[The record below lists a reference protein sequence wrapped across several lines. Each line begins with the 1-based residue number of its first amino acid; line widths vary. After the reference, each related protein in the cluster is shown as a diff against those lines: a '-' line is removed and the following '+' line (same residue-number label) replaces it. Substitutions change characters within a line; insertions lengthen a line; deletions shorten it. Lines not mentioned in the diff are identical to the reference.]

1 MVKGVEEGRGGG
13 LFHDTCHRGTEAIYH
28 TWYFLPAVLFFCHAK
43 INVDTSR
50 AIHAYQQH
58 NSWMLSL
65 YKFQFSRKSAS
76 LLRLTFIQLFM
87 AQVPVQCYILLAFL
101 SRLLCLASGKPY
113 FISLLLTACYVTKA
127 SMFVNKA
134 NSRSCVYIAEPQ
146 GLSNCL
152 WSFKL

>member
-1 MVKGVEEGRGGG
+1 
-13 LFHDTCHRGTEAIYH
+13 
-28 TWYFLPAVLFFCHAK
+28 
-43 INVDTSR
+43 
-50 AIHAYQQH
+50 
-58 NSWMLSL
+58 
-65 YKFQFSRKSAS
+65 
-76 LLRLTFIQLFM
+76 M

-152 WSFKL
+152 